1 MSMLPSPTFET
12 SVVSPSGPLYPVL
25 QSAPH
30 GTMDEVFG
38 EVLED
43 RIADATPL
51 RDVTYATLFTYLH
64 RRFGYPSRGS
74 DPYKDL
80 SAAWLLSTPE
90 PDIVIHVLPSV
101 SGNHFT
107 FTIYTTTERTPF
119 KPEPVSREEQFRI
132 AAAYRSLLL
141 DLLRPVCVR
150 DSYINALGEID
161 DDELLAYDEKDEAP
175 LYEVKFAASSGYP
188 ILPGLI
194 GTKTWE
200 ELLGQAAFFGSD
212 RLDGLTT
219 IVTEGRNRIIAQIP
233 NEPVDVQVLIGMYT
247 TLSRNNAPAI
257 EIDFAPEVPERI
269 AALQAVLW
277 KNASPTS
284 EDLAIVNDAAV
295 ERAGRYLDALAVRDD
310 LDKAARRVRATAR
323 LHEVYEAICDACGRD
338 FPDEVFDDKPVL
350 WNDDDVQSAVARM
363 KEAGHDALAETVER
377 LFSTDPWPTTRCLH
391 ALQAQAI
398 EHRKN
403 RNPGPTPG

>member
-1 MSMLPSPTFET
+1 MSMLPSPSFQAA
-12 SVVSPSGPLYPVL
+12 VVSPNCRLYSVL

-51 RDVTYATLFTYLH
+51 KAVTYATLFTYLH
-64 RRFGYPSRGS
+64 RRFGYPSRAS

-101 SGNHFT
+101 NGNHFT

-119 KPEPVSREEQFRI
+119 KPEPIPREEQLRI
-132 AAAYRSLLL
+132 AGAYRSLLL
-141 DLLRPVCVR
+141 DLLRPVCIQ
-150 DSYINALGEID
+150 DAHINALGEVD
-161 DDELLAYDEKDEAP
+161 DDELLAYDEKEEAP
-175 LYEVKFAASSGYP
+175 LYEVKYAASSGYP

-247 TLSRNNAPAI
+247 TLSRPNAPAI

-277 KNASPTS
+277 KDGRPTS

-323 LHEVYEAICDACGRD
+323 LNEVYEAICDACGRD
-338 FPDEVFDDKPVL
+338 FPDEVFDEKPVL
-350 WNDDDVQSAVARM
+350 WNDDDVQRAVARM
-363 KEAGHDALAETVER
+363 KESGHDALAETVER

-403 RNPGPTPG
+403 RDSGPTPG